1 MCNNC
6 IHKPVCSK
14 HIACG
19 EVNSCEHH
27 KEERKGRWINITDF
41 GDGNCY
47 GFCSFCGT
55 DQPASSA
62 TALRINHKHCRWCG
76 ADMKGD

>member
-27 KEERKGRWINITDF
+27 KEERKGRWVRVEMWGTDF
-41 GDGNCY
+41 WECSKCNALGSPVWKVCPLCETHMGGD
-47 GFCSFCGT
+47 S
-55 DQPASSA
+55 Q
-62 TALRINHKHCRWCG
+62 
-76 ADMKGD
+76 